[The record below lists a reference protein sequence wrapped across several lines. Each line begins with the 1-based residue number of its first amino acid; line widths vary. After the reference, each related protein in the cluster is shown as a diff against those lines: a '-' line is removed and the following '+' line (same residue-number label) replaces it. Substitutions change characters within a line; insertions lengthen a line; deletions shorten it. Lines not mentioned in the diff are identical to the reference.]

1 MSGHPPHALCAASYD
16 AAVVCASAYCS
27 EWATAVRYLARTTQ
41 RLDNGCAHIVSPSP
55 SPSLQPTDPP
65 PPPRCLSQRRGVASE
80 KDACAASRAA
90 PVPYRAPRSGY
101 CIAPTLRQLARECR
115 KRAAPHGAGALPR
128 RNCACT
134 SRRPSDGCDT
144 LRTRPTCRLDTRG
157 ADIRARLAVSRA
169 QLTDAHPSRRYPRW
183 AQSSTVVSAGLHD
196 LPTQYPWATL
206 GLTTSPTPVA
216 SHPTSRS

>member
-41 RLDNGCAHIVSPSP
+41 RLDNGCAHI
-55 SPSLQPTDPP
+55 
-65 PPPRCLSQRRGVASE
+65 RGGVASE
-80 KDACAASRAA
+80 KAACAASRAA

-115 KRAAPHGAGALPR
+115 KRAAPHGAGALPC

-144 LRTRPTCRLDTRG
+144 LRTRPTCCLDTRG
-157 ADIRARLAVSRA
+157 ADIRADSPTRRLDGGVHPDSPTRA
-169 QLTDAHPSRRYPRW
+169 W
-183 AQSSTVVSAGLHD
+183 TVASARLHD